1 MMPKVVIKSL
11 AVWLLI
17 FVAAVLNGVIRDK
30 LLTPLIGSSV
40 SLPLSGI
47 ILSVLVLVITYL
59 CVQFFGEVKIE
70 TYFFIG
76 LFWVLLT
83 LIFEYLFGHYIV
95 GKPWQEINQ
104 VFNIFKGDLFIIVLI
119 VSAVSPWLTA
129 KLKGLV

>member
-1 MMPKVVIKSL
+1 
-11 AVWLLI
+11 
-17 FVAAVLNGVIRDK
+17 
-30 LLTPLIGSSV
+30 
-40 SLPLSGI
+40 
-47 ILSVLVLVITYL
+47 
-59 CVQFFGEVKIE
+59 
-70 TYFFIG
+70 
-76 LFWVLLT
+76 